1 MLYIFSLLNEELK
14 NPQNPQ
20 NHRVDEAFCPPKGCP
35 FAKVSLA
42 LVDPITDEVEIV
54 CECAWSVG
62 LVTEVEKFNRIRGH
76 SQMSL
81 LEEVFSNLVCLMMVN
96 DGW

>member
-1 MLYIFSLLNEELK
+1 MRHIGIFPTKCGAKE
-14 NPQNPQ
+14 PQNPQ

-62 LVTEVEKFNRIRGH
+62 LVTEVEKFNRIKGA
-76 SQMSL
+76 L
-81 LEEVFSNLVCLMMVN
+81 TDVPVGGGF
-96 DGW
+96 